1 MKIIHFSD
9 PHAGGPAEDWMAYV
23 DKRWV
28 GVFNYSFRRKFQHDQ
43 SLLTKA
49 VDFILREKP
58 DLAVCTGDL
67 TSTGQP
73 GEFERSL
80 KILRPLRESKIP
92 LIYVPGNH
100 DCYVKSKKCVN
111 AMKNVF
117 SYLNGENFGF
127 GDLPVLKNFSGID
140 FIIVNESYPT
150 NLISSCGYLKKPFRD
165 FVIEKC
171 SAPKKNPR
179 IIIGH
184 YPLIEDKP
192 FMRVRHRLWGQ
203 KKILELLKSG
213 ALDLSLCG
221 HMHMPYAKIDPRGR
235 GEICAGSITRNS
247 CLAVIEYLPEDD
259 IFKYRKVIL
268 QKEG

>member
-9 PHAGGPAEDWMAYV
+9 PHAGGPAEDWMAYI

-43 SLLTKA
+43 SLLEKA
-49 VDFILREKP
+49 VNFILREKP
-58 DLAVCTGDL
+58 DLIVCTGDL

-73 GEFERSL
+73 GEFEKSL
-80 KILRPLRESKIP
+80 KILRPLRESAIP

-100 DCYVKSKKCVN
+100 DCYVRSKKCVN
-111 AMKNVF
+111 AMKSVF
-117 SYLNGENFGF
+117 NYLNAERFSF
-127 GDLPVLKNFSGID
+127 DDLPVVKNFFGID

-150 NLISSCGYLKKPFRD
+150 NLISSCGYLKKPFRN
-165 FVIEKC
+165 FVEEKC
-171 SAPKKNPR
+171 SEPKKAPR

-192 FMRVRHRLWGQ
+192 FLRIRHRLWGQ
-203 KKILELLKSG
+203 KKIVQLLKSG
-213 ALDLSLCG
+213 ELDLSLCG
-221 HMHMPYAKIDPRGR
+221 HMHMPYAKIDSRGR

-247 CLAVIEYLPEDD
+247 CLAVIEYLRKED
-259 IFKYRKVIL
+259 IFKYSKVL
-268 QKEG
+268 LEK